1 MTFPASRV
9 GDPHICPQADLK
21 PHVGGAVQAPGSPDV
36 KAGGEPSARHADMT
50 PCASGPP
57 NSISIGAPG
66 VIINNL
72 LAARLNDATAHG
84 GALSLGAATVL
95 IGQGPPGTTMVRRG
109 NTFIIVYRQSHIIL
123 MVGVQ
128 EYSGTGSSQ
137 AYADRCT
144 EIINDTWSG
153 TTTFEG
159 QAYKVEAKITG
170 RARKGGDP
178 ANPNATQIDVVK
190 TSDPPSKTGQD
201 DPANQPAY
209 GRGPGH
215 QHSTENDDGTVA
227 VAHEFGHS
235 MGLNDEYKEGPRN
248 RDGTRSV
255 TRTGPPKG
263 IMGYIEKGS
272 RPTGDNYNNLIT
284 GKGLAP

>member
-9 GDPHICPQADLK
+9 GDPHICPQAAPN
-21 PHVGGAVQAPGSPDV
+21 PHGGGAVKAPGSPDV

-50 PCASGPP
+50 PCAAGPP

-66 VIINNL
+66 VIINKL

-109 NTFIIVYRQSHIIL
+109 NTFIVVYRQSHIIM

-128 EYSGTGSSQ
+128 EYSGTGASQ
-137 AYADRCT
+137 SYADRST
-144 EIINDTWSG
+144 QIINDTWSG

-159 QAYKVEAKITG
+159 ETYKVEAKITG
-170 RARKGGDP
+170 RARGDSDP

-190 TSDPPSKTGQD
+190 TSDPPGKLSQD
-201 DPANQPAY
+201 DPAYQPGY
-209 GRGPGH
+209 GRDPGH
-215 QHSTENDDGTVA
+215 QHSTENDDGSLT

-235 MGLNDEYKEGPRN
+235 MGLEDEYAEGPRN
-248 RDGTRSV
+248 PDGTRSV
-255 TRTGPPKG
+255 TRTGPPHG
-263 IMGYIEKGS
+263 IMGNIERGS
-272 RPTGDNYNNLIT
+272 RPSAENYHSLIT
-284 GKGLAP
+284 GKGLGP